1 MFEVNNLSERIDA
14 DGIVLLNKL
23 NNMVKDDNIKF
34 HRLQSILPGVENS
47 LQLPTQQQQYWIRWI
62 RPHSASL
69 KSFNLPPAKG
79 KNNNEMNRGKILVIL
94 SGFIKKIAWSKLLL
108 ACNWIEWSSE
118 RRMWIIKRLL
128 HPEYIC
134 GRKILFLRSNRI

>member
-47 LQLPTQQQQYWIRWI
+47 LQLPTQQQQY
-62 RPHSASL
+62 
-69 KSFNLPPAKG
+69 
-79 KNNNEMNRGKILVIL
+79 
-94 SGFIKKIAWSKLLL
+94 
-108 ACNWIEWSSE
+108 
-118 RRMWIIKRLL
+118 
-128 HPEYIC
+128 
-134 GRKILFLRSNRI
+134 